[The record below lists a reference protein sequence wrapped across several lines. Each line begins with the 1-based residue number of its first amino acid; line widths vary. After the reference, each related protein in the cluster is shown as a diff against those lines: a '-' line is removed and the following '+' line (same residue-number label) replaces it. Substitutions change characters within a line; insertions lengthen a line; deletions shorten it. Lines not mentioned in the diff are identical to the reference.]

1 MKKLVSLVL
10 VGLVLAA
17 CSSVMLTGRKQ
28 LLLVNDSEVLASSFQ
43 SYKQFIDSVPPS
55 KDKVNSALVDKVRAK
70 IAAAVETY
78 MKANGQEADIAN
90 YAWESHLL
98 RDSSANAFCMPGG
111 KIVVFDGIIPITL
124 NESGLAVVMGHEIAH
139 AVAKHSNER
148 MSHQMIAQYG
158 SSITDVLTSNK
169 SATTRAVIGT
179 VYGVGTQ
186 YGVML
191 PYSRKHELEAD
202 RLGLIFLAMAGYDPT
217 QAIAFWE
224 RMAANS
230 KGAPM
235 EIMST
240 HPSDA
245 TRIAQMKACLP
256 EAMKYYKK

>member
-1 MKKLVSLVL
+1 MKKLVTLVL
-10 VGLVLAA
+10 IGLVLAA
-17 CSSVMLTGRKQ
+17 CTSVMLTGRKQ

-43 SYKQFIDSVPPS
+43 SYKQFIDSVPLS
-55 KDKVNSALVDKVRAK
+55 KDKVSTALVKKVGAK

-78 MKANGQEADIAN
+78 MKANGMEAEVAN
-90 YAWESHLL
+90 YAWEFNLVK
-98 RDSSANAFCMPGG
+98 DSSVNAFCMPGG
-111 KIVVFDGIIPITL
+111 KVVVFDGILPVTKYE
-124 NESGLAVVMGHEIAH
+124 NGLAVVMGHEIAH

-148 MSHQMIAQYG
+148 MSQQMIVEYG
-158 SSITDVLTSNK
+158 SSLTGQLLANK
-169 SATTRAVIGT
+169 SAAVKSTIGT
-179 VYGVGTQ
+179 VYGIGAQ

-202 RLGLIFLAMAGYDPT
+202 RMGLIFLAMAGYDPNE
-217 QAIAFWE
+217 AIAFWE

-256 EAMKYYKK
+256 EALKYYKK